1 MFLMEINIQKIAKG
15 IISSPSV
22 GREIANRYNH
32 FDKYRKLTGEF
43 QWSNYLDSLRMS
55 RIKFE
60 QFMNQKLAA
69 SEQNKMMNLYT
80 QYDHFIE
87 AMEMATDH
95 SRIHHIGN
103 PVVAAFQEG
112 HIAVNPLVD
121 SSQQLSHFL
130 VTKVIDNGIEILNLY
145 NNEVETIT
153 SDIIPGIWEI
163 RMHSYHKFKA
173 QA

>member
-1 MFLMEINIQKIAKG
+1 MEINIQAIAKR
-15 IISSPSV
+15 IITSKSV
-22 GREIANRYNH
+22 GRDVANRYNH
-32 FDKYRKLTGEF
+32 FDKYRRLTGEF
-43 QWSNYLDSLRMS
+43 QWSNYIDSIRMS

-69 SEQNKMMNLYT
+69 SEQHKMLNLYV

-95 SRIHHIGN
+95 SRIHYIGN

-121 SSQQLSHFL
+121 SSTELSHFI

-145 NNEVETIT
+145 TNEVETIT
-153 SDIIPGIWEI
+153 SDMLFGIWEI
-163 RMHSYHKFKA
+163 RMHSYNTFKA
-173 QA
+173 QE